1 MDFITIWM
9 GTVTILFI
17 MAMWGWG
24 KAKQEIQS
32 LKREKLENLEYY
44 IEKIHYYKDQ
54 VEELRAKYNKL
65 KEYEKMYKEQN
76 VAMAVELVE
85 MVKRVG
91 QNYKED

>member
-24 KAKQEIQS
+24 KAKQEIS
-32 LKREKLENLEYY
+32 KLKREKVENLVEYT
-44 IEKIHYYKDQ
+44 EKLRYYETQ
-54 VEELRAKYNKL
+54 VKNL
-65 KEYEKMYKEQN
+65 QTQFS
-76 VAMAVELVE
+76 VELLE

-91 QNYKED
+91 QNYKE